1 MVKWDEG
8 TSTAIEER
16 HLALVVEPAEASSSN
31 ADDEA
36 TVMSEFLTRDGEET
50 DDEDEDVGGE
60 DGAAP
65 AVVPEDVFAV
75 ITPVIGVVQCGEF
88 RWRRVKAITDD
99 PRANHPEFDFALRNV
114 QLTEQTALNELLWLC
129 MPVSRSQLL
138 ETVRYRAG
146 DLTDPV
152 ILTLSLILP
161 TTNPLSNP
169 YPTSQNKLKT
179 STKIGKRITSVR
191 SYVAYSAVRNTVVGQ
206 NCGLQNGK
214 GC

>member
-1 MVKWDEG
+1 
-8 TSTAIEER
+8 
-16 HLALVVEPAEASSSN
+16 
-31 ADDEA
+31 
-36 TVMSEFLTRDGEET
+36 
-50 DDEDEDVGGE
+50 
-60 DGAAP
+60 
-65 AVVPEDVFAV
+65 
-75 ITPVIGVVQCGEF
+75 
-88 RWRRVKAITDD
+88 VKAIAND

-114 QLTEQTALNELLWLC
+114 QLTEQTTLNELLWLC

-146 DLTDPV
+146 HLSGPL

-169 YPTSQNKLKT
+169 YPTSQMQLKT

-191 SYVAYSAVRNTVVGQ
+191 SYDAYSAVRNTVVEQ
-206 NCGLQNGK
+206 NCGRQNGK